1 MTVRRC
7 ILQSRG
13 WEDAQ
18 THRAE
23 TLVLAAP
30 QETPSMFSTT
40 LTVTLSDTAVH
51 HMSAGRS
58 TPSYPPLPGADP
70 GPSSS
75 LLSPGYGCS
84 LARDPSE

>member
-1 MTVRRC
+1 M
-7 ILQSRG
+7 SS
-13 WEDAQ
+13 
-18 THRAE
+18 
-23 TLVLAAP
+23 P
-30 QETPSMFSTT
+30 T

-70 GPSSS
+70 GPSTS

-84 LARDPSE
+84 LDRDPSE